1 MTGLVHELQSDAL
14 NEEGVSILSLLRKA
28 RVVSI
33 KLGVTT
39 IDQWL
44 EHELS
49 GYPTRNSIPEY
60 RHIVGSPVCRNPY
73 TGWMP
78 LEVRGAQA
86 QKMLSERHLHQPM
99 GELCQFADKD
109 AGQSILF
116 MYPAK
121 IAEQIMNGIDG
132 RFEPAL
138 EVGVTVIHGIIATVR
153 NKILDFALELERQG
167 ILGEGM
173 TFTPTEKTAASNIS
187 YSINIENMSGS
198 QLQQGTTAS
207 TQTYTHSADFS
218 GISAFVEKL
227 LPALG
232 QLSNSTDRDQLQSD
246 LETIRSLLKAPTP
259 KIGMIRECLN
269 SVKTVLEG
277 AAGNIAAEYL
287 PLLPALLASLP
298 S

>member
-1 MTGLVHELQSDAL
+1 MTGLVLELQADAL
-14 NEEGVSILSLLRKA
+14 NEDGVPILSLLRKA

-49 GYPTRNSIPEY
+49 GYPTRSSVPGY
-60 RHIVGSPVCRNPY
+60 RHIVGRTVCRNPY
-73 TGWMP
+73 LGWIP
-78 LEVRGAQA
+78 LEVRGAKA
-86 QKMLSERHLHQPM
+86 QKMLSERRLHQPM
-99 GELCQFADKD
+99 GELCQFAG
-109 AGQSILF
+109 AGVGESVLL
-116 MYPAK
+116 MYPAEM
-121 IAEQIMNGIDG
+121 AEQIMNGTDA

-138 EVGVTVIHGIIATVR
+138 EVGVNIIHGIIATVR

-187 YSINIENMSGS
+187 YSINIENMTGS
-198 QLQQGTTAS
+198 QLQQGTTGS
-207 TQTYTHSADFS
+207 TQTYTQNADLS

-227 LPALG
+227 LPAIGELN
-232 QLSNSTDRDQLQSD
+232 NSKDRDQLQSD
-246 LETIRSLLKAPTP
+246 LETIRSQLKAPTP
-259 KIGMIRECLN
+259 KTGMIRECLS

-277 AAGNIAAEYL
+277 TAGNLAATYL
-287 PLLPALLASLP
+287 PLLPALLASIP